1 MGLNDQIG
9 YGEEAAGAW
18 GVAVPI
24 TRHYPLLT
32 DDMDQEIGRIE
43 SEAVIAGARV
53 RRSSQRRPGNKT
65 VGGDVGHELYD
76 RNMGLLF
83 KHAWGKVTTVGT
95 PDGAGG
101 TKAPYTHTF
110 EPGSLRGLGLTT
122 EIGREATGGTV
133 ERFLYVGCKVV
144 SWALACAEGEIA
156 TWGHTLVGKS
166 EATGGALSVPAYVAA
181 AQALTFNDGSL
192 TIAGSEVATISS
204 VELAGDNGLKTDRRF
219 FSRGG
224 LIDEP
229 LEKTLRAYTGTFKS
243 EFDTMVNYN
252 RYVNADEVP
261 FVLKFRLGTNEVRVE
276 GNAQFDGETPK
287 AGVRSLAAQ
296 TINFSTLGPT
306 SDAGAMKLIVVNGD
320 ATP

>member
-9 YGEEAAGAW
+9 YGEETVW
-18 GVAVPI
+18 GTAVAI

-32 DDMDQEIGRIE
+32 DEMDQDIGRIE

-65 VGGDVGHELYD
+65 VSGDVGHELYD

-83 KHAWGKVTTVGT
+83 KHAWGKVTTTGV
-95 PDGAGG
+95 
-101 TKAPYTHTF
+101 APNFTHVF

-156 TWGHTLVGKS
+156 TWGHSLVAKS
-166 EATGGALSVPAYVAA
+166 EATGGALSVPAYVDAA
-181 AQALTFNDGSL
+181 RPMTFNDGSL
-192 TIAGSEVATISS
+192 SIAGSEVATISS
-204 VELAGDNGLKTDRRF
+204 VELAGDNGLKVDRRF

-224 LIDEP
+224 LIDQP
-229 LEKTLRAYTGTFKS
+229 LEETLRAYTGTFES
-243 EFDTMVNYN
+243 EFDTMANYN

-261 FVLKFRLGTNEVRVE
+261 FVLRFLLGTNEVRVE
-276 GNAQFDGETPK
+276 GNAQLDGETPK
-287 AGVRSLAAQ
+287 SGVRSLATQ